1 MRADESVTKAP
12 EIIRARRGL
21 AGSGTRIV
29 TLVVLVY
36 LVAGPLIMLVV
47 TTFQDTSK
55 GVVIR
60 PPFPWTFANITT
72 IVASPSTYRVLGATA
87 IFTVGALLLSFI
99 LSCILAWLIERTDL
113 PARNTVFVLIVAPQG
128 IPKVI
133 LAIAWSLLLNPT
145 NGFLNTGLRSLGL
158 GGDSGPFN
166 VYTMP
171 WMIIVEGIAMV
182 PLTFLLI
189 APALRTMN
197 ANYEEAARTSGA
209 TPATIIR
216 KITLPLLKPALLGA
230 LIYEFVNVVE
240 TVDVP
245 LLLGVPG
252 KINVLST
259 TIYYASHPVVGL
271 GNYGISS
278 GYGALLLIIALL
290 PLIMY
295 NKMIS
300 QASSFVTVTGK
311 SFRPRRSELGKWKP
325 LALIFTWGYIF
336 VSLVLPVLVLVW
348 TSTQPYITPI
358 GKEALSRFTL
368 NGYRSTIGTGLFS
381 SALKNT
387 VIVGLS
393 AALMAMVLSVSLSW
407 IIVRSK
413 SKLRVAADVL
423 AFLPH
428 AMPAVVIGLAI
439 MIIYLVLPIPV
450 YGTIWIIVIALGTQ
464 YISLGTRLT
473 VGGMTQIHAS
483 LEEAAFA
490 SGAPMRQVWR
500 RVLLPLLRP
509 VVANGFLMV
518 FLSSIQNLTL
528 PLMLFST
535 GNVVMATLIYQRWD
549 IAGQPTTTAVL
560 SVIMITVTIIA
571 TLFMRQASD
580 KKDLQA

>member
-1 MRADESVTKAP
+1 M
-12 EIIRARRGL
+12 I
-21 AGSGTRIV
+21 AGSGARII
-29 TLVVLVY
+29 TLVILVY
-36 LVAGPLIMLVV
+36 LVAGPLLMLIV

-55 GVVIR
+55 GVAIR
-60 PPFPWTFANITT
+60 PPYPWTLGNIST
-72 IVASPSTYRVLGATA
+72 IVSSADTYRVLGTTA
-87 IFTVGALLLSFI
+87 IFTAGALLLSFVV
-99 LSCILAWLIERTDL
+99 SCILAWLVERTDL

-145 NGFLNTGLRSLGL
+145 NGFINTSLRSIGI
-158 GGDSGPFN
+158 GGETGPFN

-209 TPATIIR
+209 TPATTLR
-216 KITLPLLKPALLGA
+216 KVTLPLLKPALLGA
-230 LIYEFVNVVE
+230 LIYEFINVVE

-245 LLLGVPG
+245 LLLGVQG
-252 KINVLST
+252 KIEVLST
-259 TIYYASHPVVGL
+259 TIYFASHPVVGL

-278 GYGALLLIIALL
+278 GYGGLLLLIALA
-290 PLIMY
+290 PLVFY
-295 NKMIS
+295 NRMIG

-311 SFRPRRSELGKWKP
+311 SFRPRRSHLGKWKP
-325 LALIFTWGYIF
+325 AAVLFVWGYIF
-336 VSLVLPVLVLVW
+336 VSLVLPVIVLLW
-348 TSTQPYITPI
+348 TSTQPYITSV
-358 GKEALSRFTL
+358 GREALSRFTFD
-368 NGYRSTIGTGLFS
+368 GYSATMGSSLFG

-387 VIVGLS
+387 LIVGLS
-393 AALMAMVLSVSLSW
+393 AALMAMILSVSLSW

-413 SKLRVAADVL
+413 SKLRVVADVL

-439 MIIYLVLPIPV
+439 MIIYLVLPVPV

-473 VGGMTQIHAS
+473 VSGMTQIHSS
-483 LEEAAFA
+483 LEEAAFT
-490 SGAPMRQVWR
+490 SGASMMQVWR

-509 VVANGFLMV
+509 AVANGFLMV

-549 IAGQPTTTAVL
+549 IAGQPQATAVL
-560 SVIMITVTIIA
+560 SVIMISVTIIA
-571 TLFMRQASD
+571 TLFMRQASSRRD
-580 KKDLQA
+580 SLTVS